1 MAAKEEYLKQFG
13 VEAKPA
19 PAPVVITS
27 DTIQQMKEKLE
38 IRRLELELKKL
49 ETPDTRIDYF
59 EKMLELQKNSFTQ
72 QLEMQKQQLDLKLEI
87 EKLKIM
93 GDGESDS
100 MLPYLQML
108 APLLPAIIKN
118 QTPQV
123 NTTSNNSGAKKEG
136 SPEPLQT
143 QENQEEVKEEMKVPT
158 NAGELEE
165 YKEAVR
171 RGEITFEEAYEDFLT
186 TPFSNALTKEQFKE
200 KFEAIKNE
208 KPKKSKQ
215 KAI

>member
-1 MAAKEEYLKQFG
+1 MVTKEEYLKQFG

-59 EKMLELQKNSFTQ
+59 EKMLELQKNAFTQ
-72 QLEMQKQQLDLKLEI
+72 QMEMQKQQLDLKLEI
-87 EKLKIM
+87 EKLKLM

-118 QTPQV
+118 QTPQ
-123 NTTSNNSGAKKEG
+123 TTTKSNDSGAKKEELQS
-136 SPEPLQT
+136 SPQT
-143 QENQEEVKEEMKVPT
+143 QEEKEEVNVQVPT

-165 YKEAVR
+165 YKKAVR
-171 RGEITFEEAYEDFLT
+171 AGEISFDEAYEDFLT
-186 TPFSNALTKEQFKE
+186 TPFAKMLTKEQFRA
-200 KFEAIKNE
+200 KFEAV
-208 KPKKSKQ
+208 
-215 KAI
+215 KAGKD